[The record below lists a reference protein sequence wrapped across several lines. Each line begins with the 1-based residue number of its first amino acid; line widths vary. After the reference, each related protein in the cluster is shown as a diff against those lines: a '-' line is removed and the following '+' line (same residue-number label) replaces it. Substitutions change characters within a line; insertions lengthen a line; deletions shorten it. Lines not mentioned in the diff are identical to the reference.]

1 MKHSGFGVFNSFA
14 KFTGIVGKGAAEL
27 TFDREYIKE
36 RELLNREKPHHAG
49 EVRVAMWIG
58 FFSDYAP
65 FSLRPCPWRCFP
77 FDVVFV

>member
-49 EVRVAMWIG
+49 EVRAARQTVLCSDHHRFPYDVILGVA
-58 FFSDYAP
+58 FF
-65 FSLRPCPWRCFP
+65 
-77 FDVVFV
+77 